1 LDEVDAALDEANV
14 RRLIALVREFTD
26 RSQFLVVTHAKTT
39 METADVLYGVTMEEP
54 GVSKKVAVRL
64 AEYATEAVAAG

>member
-1 LDEVDAALDEANV
+1 MDAALDEANV
-14 RRLIALVREFTD
+14 RRLVSLVREFTD

-39 METADVLYGVTMEEP
+39 MEAADVLYGVTMEEP

-64 AEYATEAVAAG
+64 TDVQPEPLAAAAG